1 MQDVDLARAPVPDLH
16 LRLARARQ
24 QAAVV
29 PVRFHGRGAWLTTTH
44 AETRI
49 ALADEERFPS
59 ASIQEPLVGKTMQSM
74 VGDEH
79 RRNRSLI
86 ASAFTPRSIADQ
98 QAELLEP
105 LAHELIDGLAATARF
120 DLVERFA
127 HRYPALVI
135 TRLLGIPVHDEALF
149 LQWGLD
155 LFLFPWNPEKA
166 RRAWSAFRDYLAPI
180 VRDRRAR
187 PGKDLL
193 SALLQ
198 AELEG
203 ERLTDDEIYS
213 FLGILY
219 PAGADTAY
227 KAIASMMAVV
237 LGERTLFE
245 RAQADV
251 GIRGS
256 IADETLRWEAPVALL
271 PRRSALDARLGE
283 QAIARGDTLL
293 IGITAANRDP
303 AVFEAPDRFDP
314 DRPKLEK
321 SLVFGHGPHFCL
333 GAQLARAELRV
344 ALGALAERFPA
355 MRLED
360 PADVETT
367 GAILRGPRRVVVR
380 V

>member
-16 LRLARARQ
+16 ARLAAARQ
-24 QAAVV
+24 EGPVV
-29 PVRFHGRGAWLTTTH
+29 GVCFHDRPAWLTTTH
-44 AETRI
+44 AETRT
-49 ALADEERFPS
+49 ALADEARFPS

-74 VGDEH
+74 VGAEH
-79 RRNRSLI
+79 RRNRALI
-86 ASAFTPRSIADQ
+86 ASAFTPRSIDAQ
-98 QAELLEP
+98 ERALLEP
-105 LAHELIDGLAATARF
+105 LAHELIDGLAATPRF

-149 LQWGLD
+149 LRWGLD

-180 VRDRRAR
+180 VRERRAR
-187 PGKDLL
+187 PGPDLL
-193 SALLQ
+193 SGLLR
-198 AELEG
+198 AELGG
-203 ERLTDDEIYS
+203 ERLTDDEIFS

-227 KAIASMMAVV
+227 KAISSMMAIV
-237 LGERTLFE
+237 LRERDLFE
-245 RAQADV
+245 RAASDV
-251 GIRGS
+251 ALRAS

-271 PRRSALDARLGE
+271 PRRCDRDTRLGG
-283 QAIARGDTLL
+283 QPIAKGDTLL

-303 AVFEAPDRFDP
+303 AVFDAPDRFDP
-314 DRPKLEK
+314 GRPRLER

-344 ALGALAERFPA
+344 ALGALVERFPA
-355 MRLED
+355 LRLED

-380 V
+380 I

>member
-1 MQDVDLARAPVPDLH
+1 MQEIDLARAPVPDLH
-16 LRLARARQ
+16 ARLAQARRQ
-24 QAAVV
+24 GAVV
-29 PVRFHGRGAWLTTTH
+29 PVCFHGRSAWLTTTH
-44 AETRI
+44 AETRT

-79 RRNRSLI
+79 RRNRALI
-86 ASAFTPRSIADQ
+86 ASAFTPRSIGTQ
-98 QAELLEP
+98 QTELLEP

-120 DLVERFA
+120 DLVAQFA

-187 PGKDLL
+187 PGEDLL
-193 SALLQ
+193 SALVQ
-198 AELEG
+198 AELAG
-203 ERLTDDEIYS
+203 ERLSDDEIYS

-227 KAIASMMAVV
+227 KAIASMMAIV

-251 GIRGS
+251 AVRAS

-271 PRRSALDARLGE
+271 PRRSALDSHLGG
-283 QAIARGDTLL
+283 QTIAKGDTLL

-303 AVFEAPDRFDP
+303 AVFDAPDRFDP
-314 DRPKLEK
+314 DRARLEK

-333 GAQLARAELRV
+333 GAQLARAELRI
-344 ALGALAERFPA
+344 ALGALVERFPA

-380 V
+380 I

>member
-1 MQDVDLARAPVPDLH
+1 MQDIDLARAPVPDLH
-16 LRLARARQ
+16 ARLAEARRSGP
-24 QAAVV
+24 VV
-29 PVRFHGRGAWLTTTH
+29 PVCFHGRRAWLTTTW
-44 AETRI
+44 AETRA
-49 ALADEERFPS
+49 ALADEDRFPS

-74 VGDEH
+74 VGGDH
-79 RRNRSLI
+79 RRNRALI
-86 ASAFTPRSIADQ
+86 ASAFTPRSIGAQ
-98 QAELLEP
+98 EVELLEP
-105 LAHELIDGLAATARF
+105 LAHELIDGLATERRF
-120 DLVERFA
+120 DLVEQFA

-166 RRAWSAFRDYLAPI
+166 KHAWNAFRAYLAPI
-180 VRDRRAR
+180 VQDRRER
-187 PGKDLL
+187 PGPDLL
-193 SALLQ
+193 SALVQ

-203 ERLTDDEIYS
+203 ERLADDEIFS

-227 KAIASMMAVV
+227 KAIASMMAAV
-237 LGERTLFE
+237 LRE
-245 RAQADV
+245 RAFFEGAQTDV
-251 GIRGS
+251 GIRAS

-271 PRRSALDARLGE
+271 PRRSALDTRIGE
-283 QAIARGDTLL
+283 ETIAKGDTLL

-303 AVFEAPDRFDP
+303 AVFAEPERFDP
-314 DRPKLEK
+314 ERRALEK

-333 GAQLARAELRV
+333 GAQLARAELRI
-344 ALGALAERFPA
+344 ALGTLAERLPS

-367 GAILRGPRRVVVR
+367 GAILRGPRRVIVR
-380 V
+380 I

>member
-1 MQDVDLARAPVPDLH
+1 MQDIDLARAPVPDLH
-16 LRLARARQ
+16 VRLARERRQ
-24 QAAVV
+24 GTVV
-29 PVRFHGRGAWLTTTH
+29 PVCFHGRPAWLTTTH
-44 AETRI
+44 AETRA

-79 RRNRSLI
+79 RRNRALI
-86 ASAFTPRSIADQ
+86 ASAFTPRSIGRQ
-98 QAELLEP
+98 QTELLEP
-105 LAHELIDGLAATARF
+105 LAHELIDGLAGATRF
-120 DLVERFA
+120 DLVEQFA

-166 RRAWSAFRDYLAPI
+166 RRAFRAFRDHLAPI

-187 PGKDLL
+187 PGEDLL
-193 SALLQ
+193 SALVQ

-203 ERLTDDEIYS
+203 ERLSDDEIYS

-251 GIRGS
+251 AVRAS

-271 PRRSALDARLGE
+271 PRRSALDSHLGG
-283 QAIARGDTLL
+283 QTIAKGDTLL

-303 AVFEAPDRFDP
+303 AVFDAPDRFDP
-314 DRPKLEK
+314 DRARLEK

-333 GAQLARAELRV
+333 GAQLARAELRI
-344 ALGALAERFPA
+344 ALGALVERFPA

-380 V
+380 I